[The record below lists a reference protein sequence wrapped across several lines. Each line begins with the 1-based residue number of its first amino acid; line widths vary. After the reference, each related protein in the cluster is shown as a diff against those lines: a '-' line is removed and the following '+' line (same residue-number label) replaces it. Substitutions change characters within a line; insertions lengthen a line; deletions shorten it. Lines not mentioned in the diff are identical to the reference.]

1 VGWHSRV
8 IGTSSHLSK
17 NCRLIRFLGLDEL
30 TYSGGQNKVG
40 QVLLRNLAKI
50 ELSKPGLL

>member
-30 TYSGGQNKVG
+30 TYIFYYRLSD
-40 QVLLRNLAKI
+40 NLA
-50 ELSKPGLL
+50 GRDFDF